1 MTFEEFQA
9 YIQSGHPQENCP
21 VARTLELLS
30 GKWTS
35 RVIYE
40 LEKAERMRFGQLKR
54 NLAGITNTMLSGTLK
69 ALEERGIV
77 EREQFYEVPL
87 RVEYSLTEAGR
98 AMLRIYY
105 EMARWGSTYLS

>member
-9 YIQSGHPQENCP
+9 YIQNGYPQENCP

-40 LEKAERMRFGQLKR
+40 LEKAERMRFGQLKK
-54 NLAGITNTMLSGTLK
+54 NLSGITNTMLSGTLK

-77 EREQFYEVPL
+77 EREQFCEVPL